1 MRTETV
7 TEFHGEN
14 FDGLE
19 SYCISIA
26 FFRPTLSRS
35 GAPSSDV
42 LVNGIP
48 IEAGATFRIGQNVGD
63 IDVSRYDIVFLPIAG
78 PPTSEN
84 EIYVIRILQKDQKDG
99 EL

>member
-1 MRTETV
+1 MKTKTV

-14 FDGLE
+14 CQGLE

-26 FFRPTLSRS
+26 FYRPTNSR
-35 GAPSSDV
+35 GGNNTSDV

-63 IDVSRYDIVFLPIAG
+63 LDTSRYDIVFIPG
-78 PPTSEN
+78 VGTDN
-84 EIYVIRILQKDQKDG
+84 ELFVIRILPEDG
-99 EL
+99 

>member
-1 MRTETV
+1 MRTQTV
-7 TEFHGEN
+7 TEYHGDN

-26 FFRPTLSRS
+26 FFRPTLSR
-35 GAPSSDV
+35 GANATNDV

-63 IDVSRYDIVFLPIAG
+63 LDVSRYDIAFLPG
-78 PPTSEN
+78 VGDN
-84 EIYVIRILQKDQKDG
+84 ELYVIRILPEESGK
-99 EL
+99 L

>member
-1 MRTETV
+1 MRTETT

-26 FFRPTLSRS
+26 FFRPTLSRA
-35 GAPSSDV
+35 GNPTNDV

-63 IDVSRYDIVFLPIAG
+63 LDTSRYDIAFLPG
-78 PPTSEN
+78 VGDN
-84 EIYVIRILQKDQKDG
+84 EIYVIRILPKDG
-99 EL
+99 QL

>member
-1 MRTETV
+1 MRTKTV
-7 TEFHGEN
+7 TEYHGEN

-26 FFRPTLSRS
+26 FFRPTLSRA
-35 GAPSSDV
+35 GNPSSDV

-63 IDVSRYDIVFLPIAG
+63 LDTSRYDIVFLPG
-78 PPTSEN
+78 VGSDN
-84 EIYVIRILQKDQKDG
+84 ELYVIRILPENG
-99 EL
+99 

>member
-7 TEFHGEN
+7 TEYHGEN

-19 SYCISIA
+19 SYCIAIA
-26 FFRPTLSRS
+26 FYRPTLSRA
-35 GAPSSDV
+35 GNPSSDV

-63 IDVSRYDIVFLPIAG
+63 IDTSRYDIVFLPG
-78 PPTSEN
+78 VGTDN
-84 EIYVIRILQKDQKDG
+84 EIYVIRVLPKDG

>member
-1 MRTETV
+1 MRTQTV

-26 FFRPTLSRS
+26 FFRPTLSRA
-35 GAPSSDV
+35 GNASSDV

-63 IDVSRYDIVFLPIAG
+63 LDTSRYDIVFLPG
-78 PPTSEN
+78 MGTDN
-84 EIYVIRILQKDQKDG
+84 ELYVIRILPG
-99 EL
+99 NG